1 MVENLLDL
9 LGFELYITSI
19 RSGGWGFGEKNL
31 PLNPPVS
38 GLGHRNPKPIDG
50 SVGSR

>member
-9 LGFELYITSI
+9 LIFELYITSV
-19 RSGGWGFGEKNL
+19 RSGGWGFGEKN
-31 PLNPPVS
+31 PSLNPLAS

-50 SVGSR
+50 SIGSR

>member
-9 LGFELYITSI
+9 LRFELYITSV

-31 PLNPPVS
+31 PLN
-38 GLGHRNPKPIDG
+38 LGHRNLKPIDG